1 MVRRHKYL
9 KGIIGGGIMLTASLM
24 RMLVSLTRSHRLFDE
39 PEIIAYCS
47 DVTTPGPNA
56 VRIPIQLEEM
66 NTSEVNPEPRTW
78 SCPTNAESLTVAYL
92 GSESSDKFHR
102 LSCRYAQSMRAEN
115 RRCFASRE
123 AAVSDGYI
131 PCGLCKP

>member
-9 KGIIGGGIMLTASLM
+9 KVIIGGGIMLTASLM
-24 RMLVSLTRSHRLFDE
+24 RTLVSLTRSHRPSDE
-39 PEIIAYCS
+39 PEITAS
-47 DVTTPGPNA
+47 RSGVAAPGPNA
-56 VRIPIQLEEM
+56 IRIPIQPEEVDKLEA
-66 NTSEVNPEPRTW
+66 NHRPQTW
-78 SCPTNAESLTVAYL
+78 SCPTDAENLAVAYL

-102 LSCRYAQSMRAEN
+102 LSCRYAQSMSAEN

-123 AAVSDGYI
+123 AAVSYGYI